1 MSKPK
6 VFVTVN
12 LDDQLIARLAEVCT
26 VSRYTG
32 EGRCPADLMEKEIAD
47 ADAVVGYYKPSS
59 AELMDKAPR
68 LRVLA
73 TSSVGFDHVDVAAA
87 TERGIVVT
95 NTPDVLTDTT
105 ADLAFSLL
113 MATAR
118 RIAECDRFIRSG
130 QWREPSVP
138 PNLFGMDVHHATLG
152 IVGMGRIGAAVA
164 ERGQGGF
171 HMKILYNDFVRH
183 EDLEKQRGYRFVD
196 LDTLLAESDF
206 VSLHVPLLPET
217 TKMIGAAQLAKMKR
231 TACLINAARGP
242 IVDEK
247 ALVAALR
254 EGQIAGAGLDVFEKE
269 PVDPNSPLLKLDNVV
284 MAPHVGSAT
293 NATRRAMASLA
304 VDNALAVLQG
314 KPPVTPVNPEVLS
327 KLRK

>member
-1 MSKPK
+1 VSKPK
-6 VFVTVN
+6 VFVAVN
-12 LDDQLIARLAEVCT
+12 VDEQLIDRLSEVCT
-26 VSRYTG
+26 VSRWTG
-32 EGRCPADLMEKEIAD
+32 EGRCPADVMEKEIVD
-47 ADAVVGYYKPSS
+47 ADAVVGYYNPSS
-59 AELMDKAPR
+59 AKLMDMAPR

-73 TSSVGFDHVDVAAA
+73 TSSVGFDHIDVAAA

-105 ADLAFSLL
+105 ADLAFALL

-130 QWREPSVP
+130 SWAQPAVP
-138 PNLFGMDVHHATLG
+138 ASLFGVDIHHATLG

-164 ERGQGGF
+164 ERGLGF
-171 HMKILYNDFVRH
+171 HMKVLYHDFVRH
-183 EDLEKQRGYRFVD
+183 EGLEQQHGYRFVD
-196 LDTLLAESDF
+196 FDTLLTESDF

-217 TKMIGAAQLAKMKR
+217 TKMIGTAQLARMKR

-242 IVDEK
+242 IVDER
-247 ALVAALR
+247 ALVSALR

-269 PVDPNSPLLKLDNVV
+269 PLDPNSPLLKLDNVV

-293 NATRRAMASLA
+293 QATRRAMASLA

-314 KPPVTPVNPEVLS
+314 KAPLTPVNPQVLS
-327 KLRK
+327 RR